1 MTAPPRPAIA
11 VHGLAKTYGRGKKA
25 THALRGIDLEVERGK
40 IFGLLG
46 PNGAGKTTLV
56 KILLGLVH
64 KSAGTAALLDEPAG
78 TAHVRRRIG
87 YLPEA
92 HRLPGY
98 LTGRQMLRLS
108 GMQVGKSRSWVDR
121 AAGPLLE
128 RLSMGAAA
136 DRKIR
141 DYSKGMMQRIGLIQ
155 ALLYEP
161 EVVFLDEPTDGVDP
175 VGRKAIRTLVSELAE
190 RGTTFFINS
199 HLLMEVEMI
208 CHDIVILEGGAILR
222 EGTLAELTPATDAAE
237 LILRASETAVR
248 ELLEERAR
256 ELEFPSLDSVDCI
269 AVRLCADDTELNV
282 LIDALRA
289 ASIPIIEIRRD
300 KKSLETLFIE
310 LVGEGTA

>member
-1 MTAPPRPAIA
+1 MTAPPRAAIA
-11 VHGLAKTYGRGKKA
+11 VRGLAKTYGRGKKA
-25 THALRGIDLEVERGK
+25 TTALAGIDLEVERGK

-64 KSAGTAALLDEPAG
+64 KTAGQAQLLGEPAG
-78 TAHVRRRIG
+78 DADVRRRVG

-108 GMQVGKSRSWVDR
+108 GMQLGRPQAWIDK

-128 RLSMGAAA
+128 RLSMSAAA

-141 DYSKGMMQRIGLIQ
+141 EYSKGMMQRIGLVQ

-161 EVVFLDEPTDGVDP
+161 EVIFLDEPTDGVDP
-175 VGRKAIRTLVSELAE
+175 VGRKAIRTLVTEIAAK
-190 RGTTFFINS
+190 GTTVFINS

-208 CHDIVILEGGAILR
+208 CDDIVILKEGAILKQ
-222 EGTLAELTPATDAAE
+222 GTLDDLTPATDGVELVVRASAAE
-237 LILRASETAVR
+237 VQSALKGLVR
-248 ELLEERAR
+248 EIEIAPGHDPALLHARGRATDD
-256 ELEFPSLDSVDCI
+256 ELNAAIDSV
-269 AVRLCADDTELNV
+269 
-282 LIDALRA
+282 RA
-289 ASIPIIEIRRD
+289 QGMTIIEARRD
-300 KKSLETLFIE
+300 KKTLEQVFIE
-310 LVGEGTA
+310 LVGEDQA